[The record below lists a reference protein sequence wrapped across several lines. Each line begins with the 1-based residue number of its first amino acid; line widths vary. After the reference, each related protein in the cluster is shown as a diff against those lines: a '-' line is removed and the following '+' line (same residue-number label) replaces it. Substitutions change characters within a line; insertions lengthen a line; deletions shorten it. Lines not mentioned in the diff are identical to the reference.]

1 MNQHLFMYKTL
12 TY

>member
-12 TY
+12 T